1 MVQPQYPRAGSFD
14 MRPSG
19 RQRHD
24 LSGKNRGGTPDAYV
38 IGLENKMPTS
48 VRKIT
53 PDPRIR
59 RGFDLAGKSLRVLV
73 VDDNRN
79 AAEAIASYLSF
90 ESMECRVAFGGLE
103 AIATGIA
110 WAPHV
115 ILMDISMPECNGY
128 EATLVL
134 RHDQRTSETVIVAFT
149 ALNDDGDVRKH
160 LVNHSFDGYCQK
172 GQSPTNLVAL
182 VMSFMR

>member
-1 MVQPQYPRAGSFD
+1 MVQPQYPRTGSFD

-24 LSGKNRGGTPDAYV
+24 LSGKTRGGTPDAYV
-38 IGLENKMPTS
+38 IGLENKMPMS
-48 VRKIT
+48 VR
-53 PDPRIR
+53 
-59 RGFDLAGKSLRVLV
+59 
-73 VDDNRN
+73 
-79 AAEAIASYLSF
+79 
-90 ESMECRVAFGGLE
+90 
-103 AIATGIA
+103 
-110 WAPHV
+110 
-115 ILMDISMPECNGY
+115 SMPECNGY

-182 VMSFMR
+182 VMGFMR